1 MAHSQ
6 ANQLQNAL
14 DSVPSVPVLAEEPE
28 ETSKSRLEL
37 IMGKEALTKLA
48 DSCVLIAGIGGVGSN
63 CMEALAR
70 GGVGRL
76 ILVDSDTVAA
86 SNINRQAV
94 AFTSTVGQP
103 KVEVAKAMIA
113 QINPECQVDIHQE
126 FLLVDE
132 VEALFERYAGQIDYV
147 VDAVDTVTAKLALA
161 RCAQEA
167 GIPVISAMGA
177 ANRLHPERLKF
188 ADLFETENCPL
199 CRAMR
204 KGARKHGIQRLSV
217 LYSDEPA
224 TTLPGG
230 ALGSMSFFPPIMGQ
244 MMASRVILELSGL
257 E

>member
-1 MAHSQ
+1 MNEELQ
-6 ANQLQNAL
+6 KEPEGLLQN
-14 DSVPSVPVLAEEPE
+14 DVQK
-28 ETSKSRLEL
+28 ETAWSRLEL
-37 IMGKEALTKLA
+37 IMGEEALGRLA

-76 ILVDSDTVAA
+76 ILVDADTVAE

-94 AFTSTVGQP
+94 AFTSTVGRP
-103 KVEVAKAMIA
+103 KVEVARAMIA
-113 QINPECQVDIHQE
+113 QINPSCQVDAHQE

-132 VEALFERYAGQIDYV
+132 VEALFKRYEGQIDYV
-147 VDAVDTVTAKLALA
+147 IDAVDTVTAKLALA
-161 RCAQEA
+161 KCAQRD
-167 GIPVISAMGA
+167 GIPIVSAMGA
-177 ANRLHPERLKF
+177 ANRLHPENLRF

-204 KGARKHGIQRLSV
+204 KNARKHGIEKLQV
-217 LYSDEPA
+217 LYSNEPSV
-224 TTLPGG
+224 TLPGG

-244 MMASRVILELSGL
+244 MLAGRVILELSGL